1 LLLTARQL
9 GAAEGSSCIPASLF
23 LIARRSSTE
32 RVRWPSSVLSGALL
46 LCGCTLLALAPQ
58 SAEAQAARVSITIDS
73 VRNRGCFDRFLFFCG
88 KPDMQVQ
95 VFLRESDGTQRM
107 CAGTSPLQN
116 LDNIG
121 PLASCSNVLVT
132 TPFDVLVSLFD
143 VDESKLPGTVA
154 LQEQIRLAPATSGG
168 TATIPWFQLSAPVTI
183 TGPDATLA
191 FTTSIT
197 SVAPAFGSRALTLSR
212 STMDPSLGDRTL
224 ASGAFVL
231 ADDPG
236 TRYPT
241 GVRTRFAVRNAAGAA
256 QILGEGTF
264 PAQGFNFDWDGKFN
278 GQNAPPG
285 AYRFEATVAV
295 TGQTISAP
303 LQIAGAATAFEVQR
317 ETPTPW
323 NPRAGDANF
332 SFRLSPRGS
341 IARRIEGPS
350 ASGSACTVANL
361 PVPVPDGTIAA
372 QVLGNGTLPV
382 QLATPAGQFL
392 APGNYCVRFSAT
404 APNGAT
410 IGTRAIEMDLV
421 APTNLRVVASVDPP
435 VPWLLPSTTAD
446 DVFGQQVP
454 VPAQP
459 VFVEVRAVDERGNPR
474 PTAQLTV
481 RAIPHLIIPV
491 PANVITTATCQGVS
505 VCRVRIRPETL
516 SRSTGLVFD
525 AQASDLSARVTADP
539 PPQRAT
545 FPQRAAALTWL
556 NDRAGPVSVPIDGSI
571 ATGYD
576 TIPRNRTQDVA
587 FHAGTGID
595 VTVPVQATLFN
606 DALRGILDVFFGAN
620 PRVGENSVTL
630 DQGRSI
636 AFWMSRKP
644 AVIEQSAAMPDAP
657 FAPLCERTRIDSVPF
672 ADMQAVIHGVNCRD
686 NADWTHATFSA
697 VFFNPLVTWHEFHHA
712 AYDLADEYAGG
723 AHYQTPL
730 LPNNMS
736 SAAECARVGA
746 QPDLCVQI
754 GTTGWWRSGP
764 RPDVMD
770 DNDRDNPDDQRRA
783 RMVQNICSTGGC

>member
-1 LLLTARQL
+1 M
-9 GAAEGSSCIPASLF
+9 IASLVL
-23 LIARRSSTE
+23 LIARLYTWTRARSS
-32 RVRWPSSVLSGALL
+32 RADVRAGLM
-46 LCGCTLLALAPQ
+46 LCGLALAAVAPQ
-58 SAEAQAARVSITIDS
+58 PAAAQAARVSITIDS
-73 VRNRGCFDRFLFFCG
+73 ITNRGCFDRFLFFCG
-88 KPDMQVQ
+88 KPDMLVR
-95 VFLRESDGTQRM
+95 VFLRESDGNQRM
-107 CAGTSPLQN
+107 CADTTPTRN
-116 LDNIG
+116 LDTIG
-121 PLASCSNVLVT
+121 PIASCSNVLVT

-143 VDESKLPGTVA
+143 VDEAKLPGTVA

-168 TATIPWFQLSAPVTI
+168 TATIPWFRLSAPVTI

-191 FTTSIT
+191 FTTSI
-197 SVAPAFGSRALTLSR
+197 APVPAAFDSGTLTLSR
-212 STMDPSLGDRTL
+212 STLDPSLGDRTL

-241 GVRTRFAVRNAAGAA
+241 GVRTRFAVRNAAGAL

-285 AYRFEATVAV
+285 AYRFEATVVA
-295 TGQTISAP
+295 TGQTIWAP
-303 LQIAGAATAFEVQR
+303 LQIAGAANAFEVQR
-317 ETPTPW
+317 DTPSPW

-332 SFRLSPRGS
+332 SFRLSPRGT

-350 ASGSACTVANL
+350 ASGSACSVANL

-372 QVLGNGTLPV
+372 QVVGNGTLAVP
-382 QLATPAGQFL
+382 LATPAGQFL
-392 APGNYCVRFSAT
+392 APGNYCVRFRAT
-404 APNGAT
+404 APNGSL
-410 IGTRAIEMDLV
+410 IGTRAIEMDLT

-435 VPWLLPSTTAD
+435 VPWLLPATTAVD
-446 DVFGQQVP
+446 MFGQQVP

-481 RAIPHLIIPV
+481 RAIPHLIVPV
-491 PANVITTATCQGVS
+491 PANVITTATCRGVS
-505 VCRVRIRPETL
+505 ACRVQVRPETL
-516 SRSTGLVFD
+516 SRSTGLIFD
-525 AQASDLSARVTADP
+525 AEGSDLPANVAADP

-545 FPQRAAALTWL
+545 FLQRATALSWL

-571 ATGYD
+571 ATGYQ

-595 VTVPVQATLFN
+595 ITVPAQATLFN
-606 DALRGILDVFFGAN
+606 DALKGILNVFFGGDT
-620 PRVGENSVTL
+620 RVGENSVTL

-636 AFWMSRKP
+636 AFWMTRRP

-672 ADMQAVIHGVNCRD
+672 ADMQAVIHAVNCRD
-686 NADWTHATFSA
+686 NADWNHATFSA
-697 VFFNPLVTWHEFHHA
+697 VLFNPLVTWHEFHHA

-730 LPNNMS
+730 LPNNMT

-746 QPDLCVQI
+746 QPNLCVQI

-783 RMVQNICSTGGC
+783 NMVQNICSTGGC